1 MKRGRC
7 GSEESTAA
15 SSATTSIQSRSHS
28 LSISLPLVS
37 PPLPPQEYHQ
47 HQQQFGSASPKK
59 ARSANY
65 EVPRSVKP
73 SILTAMGTLAG
84 GGNNFNNNNN
94 NNASQGSSSSNT
106 HVPMRRRLSG
116 GILDQFIGV
125 DNNTMDG
132 MDIDTNANRH
142 RSMSF

>member
-1 MKRGRC
+1 M
-7 GSEESTAA
+7 
-15 SSATTSIQSRSHS
+15 
-28 LSISLPLVS
+28 
-37 PPLPPQEYHQ
+37 
-47 HQQQFGSASPKK
+47 
-59 ARSANY
+59 
-65 EVPRSVKP
+65 KP

-84 GGNNFNNNNN
+84 GGNNFNIN